1 MSVVDRSDWHGY
13 LVCQGCLQ
21 LLLWA
26 GRSQQQRSP
35 RRGQE
40 RPEAGGWRR
49 AVLSEGLSAIA
60 TTELDG
66 TFHN

>member
-1 MSVVDRSDWHGY
+1 MSVVDRSNWHGY
-13 LVCQGCLQ
+13 LVWQGCLQ
-21 LLLWA
+21 LPSWA
-26 GRSQQQRSP
+26 GWSQRQRSP

-40 RPEAGGWRR
+40 MPEAGGCLG
-49 AVLSEGLSAIA
+49 AVLSEGFSAIA